1 MNAMSG
7 LLVTRTRRYWV
18 VALLMLA
25 IYVLYAMLNW
35 MTPIWCD
42 DLDYGD
48 AGHTLKD
55 IFHRET
61 YDYFHANGRIF
72 SHSLVQLFA
81 GMLGKPL
88 FNLFNPLLTLLMVIL
103 LPLASGMGWRMDGDK
118 LRQVMVL
125 SVSLLLVWFTLPDQ
139 YITMFMIAGSSN
151 YIWAAVLNLLF
162 VVMLRRLLQKD
173 GNIKIEQWIA
183 VCLLSFFAG
192 AWMEMYSV
200 ALVPAVF
207 CWLACKRKLMDKKA
221 LVSYGLYVVGAL
233 VVIFA
238 PGNFVRQEQAVNGRA
253 GISTWMVTQLELA
266 IRFKL
271 IWVWVC
277 AFVLLLVE
285 VLRKKVRLGEFV
297 ADNMVWLIGIVV
309 SYAFLF
315 VSGVNSYRSQ
325 WAIYLFSIVVLSY
338 LLNKMKTSKWIN
350 IALAVVV
357 WTCVVVDF
365 SYEYK
370 AFRGKQAAVKEMLAK
385 AQEKTLVDG
394 QYYLWP
400 NTSTTRKS
408 IPSPT
413 GLNGLWPG
421 NSFATFHHLDGFVIM
436 PERVFPYCAG
446 ERRFDSLYCGI
457 VPVVDGMAVMR
468 LEDWASDLALAYEYE
483 SDEPYVLRSKP
494 SRLLSALGCETAVR
508 KVYGQGRPLLG
519 SLLEK
524 SYPLE
529 SVSRVSDGVEEVFVF
544 DFHNTRYLAAPVN
557 MFRPYYAAPVKNVTI
572 ER

>member
-7 LLVTRTRRYWV
+7 SLVTRARRYWA

-25 IYVLYAMLNW
+25 IYVLYAVLNW
-35 MTPIWCD
+35 MTPMWCD

-81 GMLGKPL
+81 GILGKPL
-88 FNLFNPLLTLLMVIL
+88 FNLFNPLPTLLMVIL
-103 LPLASGMGWRMDGDK
+103 LPLASGMGWRMGGDK
-118 LRQVMVL
+118 LRQVMFL

-173 GNIKIEQWIA
+173 GNVKKEQWIA
-183 VCLLSFFAG
+183 VCFLSFFAG
-192 AWMEMYSV
+192 AWMEMYSI
-200 ALVPAVF
+200 AIVPAVF
-207 CWLACKRKLMDKKA
+207 CWLALERKHLNKRVLIPY
-221 LVSYGLYVVGAL
+221 VLYIVGAMI
-233 VVIFA
+233 VIFA
-238 PGNFVRQEQAVNGRA
+238 PGNFVRQGQAVNGRA
-253 GISTWMVTQLELA
+253 GIITWMVTQLELA

-271 IWVWVC
+271 IWVWIGSL
-277 AFVLLLVE
+277 VLLAFEL
-285 VLRKKVRLGEFV
+285 LRKQIRIKAFLT
-297 ADNMVWLIGIVV
+297 DNLVWLVGIAV

-325 WAIYLFSIVVLSY
+325 WAIYLFSFVVLFY
-338 LLNKMKTSKWIN
+338 LLDRIQTNKWIN
-350 IALAVVV
+350 VAVAVVV
-357 WTCVVVDF
+357 LTGVVVDF
-365 SYEYK
+365 SHEYK
-370 AFRGKQAAVKEMLAK
+370 AFRGKQTAVKEMLVK
-385 AQEKTLVDG
+385 TQEKTLVDG

-400 NTSTTRKS
+400 NTATTRKS

-421 NSFATFHHLDGFVIM
+421 NSFATFHHLEGFVIM
-436 PERVFPYCAG
+436 PERVFPYCTG
-446 ERRFDSLYCGI
+446 ERRFDSLYYDL
-457 VPVVDGMAVMR
+457 VPVVDGMAVMK
-468 LEDWASDLALAYEYE
+468 LADGVSDLVLAYEYE
-483 SDEPYVLRSKP
+483 SDKPYVLRSKP

-508 KVYGQGRPLLG
+508 KVYGPGRPLLG
-519 SLLEK
+519 FLLEK

-529 SVSRVSDGVEEVFVF
+529 SISRVSDGVEEVFVF
-544 DFHNTRYLAAPVN
+544 DFHNTRYLAAPVD
-557 MFRPYYAAPVKNVTI
+557 MLRPFYAASVKNVTI